1 MTPKW
6 NNSLFSK
13 ALFPLQKSVLDN
25 VNVDYKGLESIF

>member
-6 NNSLFSK
+6 NNSLFST
-13 ALFPLQKSVLDN
+13 ALFPLLFLLLDS